1 MIKSSYNVLGIMSG
15 TSLDGVDI
23 AHIKFTFNEKWQY
36 TFLECETI
44 PYPHFWFLKLKN
56 LVGLSKDNLEI
67 IDQDYTAYLAS
78 VINTFVTKHQIASLD
93 FISSH
98 GHTALHEPEKGFTL
112 QIGNKQILAHLTQQ
126 TVVCDFRVQDVQL
139 GGQGAPLVPIGD
151 KLLFSD
157 FDYCLNLGGFANIST
172 EDNGNR
178 IAYDICPANIVL
190 NHYVAS
196 LGLDF
201 DDSGKIAASGQVNLA
216 LLKNLNSLEFYKKS
230 HPKSLGLEWVDK
242 FIFPRIKAFEIPI
255 KDILRTFVA
264 HIAIQIGHQI
274 KNGKTLI
281 TGGGAYNSFL
291 IEEIKTQTKAEL
303 VIPNSKLVNYKE
315 ALIFSLLGVLKQRNE
330 VNCLASV
337 TGAKMDHSSGR
348 TFQP

>member
-23 AHIKFTFNEKWQY
+23 AHISFTFNKKWQY
-36 TFLECETI
+36 TFLECDTI
-44 PYPHFWFLKLKN
+44 PYPNSWFLKLKN
-56 LVGLSKDNLEI
+56 LVGLSNDNLEK
-67 IDQDYTAYLAS
+67 IDQDYTEYLAS
-78 VINTFVTKHQIASLD
+78 VINAFIQKHQITDLD

-98 GHTALHEPEKGFTL
+98 GHTALHEPEKGVTL
-112 QIGNKQILAHLTQQ
+112 QIGNRKILAYLTQQ

-172 EDNGNR
+172 EDNGQR
-178 IAYDICPANIVL
+178 IAFDICPANIVL

-196 LGLDF
+196 LGLEY
-201 DDSGKIAASGQVNLA
+201 DDSGNIAAKGKVNVA
-216 LLKNLNSLEFYKKS
+216 LLNELNSLEFYKKTY
-230 HPKSLGLEWVDK
+230 PKSLGLEWVDK
-242 FIFPRIKAFEIPI
+242 FIFPCIDAFEIQI
-255 KDILRTFVA
+255 KDILRTFVV

-274 KNGKTLI
+274 KNGRTLI

-291 IEEIKTQTKAEL
+291 IEEIKAHTNTEI
-303 VIPNSKLVNYKE
+303 VIPNAKLINFKE

-337 TGAKMDHSSGR
+337 TGAKMDHSSGK